1 MQFYDY
7 KGCTIY
13 PTPRLMVG
21 TGLWKIELMLRCN
34 SVTEKCSDEKVFNT
48 KAEAVF
54 YCISYGKRLIDDGVV
69 FLNIAV

>member
-1 MQFYDY
+1 MQFYEY

-21 TGLWKIELMLRCN
+21 TGLWKIEMMFRCD
-34 SVTEKCSDEKVFNT
+34 SVTEKYSDEKVFNT

-54 YCISYGKRLIDDGVV
+54 YCISYGKRLIDDGIV